1 MPQLSC
7 YAIFP
12 PIAFLNALKNDP
24 DDPKLNSFARFNAS
38 LPSDCSTATSTPI
51 TIAIAIAIVQGF
63 DFRTIVARGLSTKRV
78 KNCWKSSNFLD
89 WRSSAEWDGA

>member
-1 MPQLSC
+1 MLNLRLPQLSC

-12 PIAFLNALKNDP
+12 PIAFLNALKNNP

-38 LPSDCSTATSTPI
+38 LPSDCSTAAPTPI
-51 TIAIAIAIVQGF
+51 TIAIAIVLGF

-78 KNCWKSSNFLD
+78 KNC
-89 WRSSAEWDGA
+89 